1 MERRK
6 RKIGGALQSVAGV
19 GSRETERSR
28 QYRNIYGIAVPEVG
42 KEISSRWWRLMDVL
56 FLWQNFASEK
66 P

>member
-1 MERRK
+1 M
-6 RKIGGALQSVAGV
+6 

-42 KEISSRWWRLMDVL
+42 KEISSREMVEVYGCTV